1 MLQNMI
7 LYKACLNDQ
16 RARVRKKSI
25 RDVIINLISYEDMDQ
40 VGFLIFHQLPIFDG
54 FIKGE

>member
-1 MLQNMI
+1 MI
-7 LYKACLNDQ
+7 RGLGLE
-16 RARVRKKSI
+16 KKSI

-40 VGFLIFHQLPIFDG
+40 VSFLIFHQLPIFDG